1 MPGEPESFVH
11 QKAERVE
18 KDNEA
23 MVEER
28 DGLIER
34 IKERIAGI
42 YQELQELPEKIREAG
57 ERVKQWEYKRELF
70 SAPSFA
76 ELARKYSHAK
86 GLQIST
92 KPRSTQPTRGHERD
106 VGPSR

>member
-1 MPGEPESFVH
+1 MLKSAIHELFRLSGTPGAPGE
-11 QKAERVE
+11 
-18 KDNEA
+18 
-23 MVEER
+23 
-28 DGLIER
+28 
-34 IKERIAGI
+34 
-42 YQELQELPEKIREAG
+42 EAG

-86 GLQIST
+86 GPQIST
-92 KPRSTQPTRGHERD
+92 TPRSTRPTRGPERD

>member
-1 MPGEPESFVH
+1 MIGRQSCRPVRLSL
-11 QKAERVE
+11 KAL
-18 KDNEA
+18 
-23 MVEER
+23 VEER

-42 YQELQELPEKIREAG
+42 YQELQALPEKIREAG

-86 GLQIST
+86 GPQIST
-92 KPRSTQPTRGHERD
+92 TPRSTRPTRGPERD

>member
-1 MPGEPESFVH
+1 MAS
-11 QKAERVE
+11 A
-18 KDNEA
+18 
-23 MVEER
+23 R

-34 IKERIAGI
+34 IKERIAEI
-42 YQELQELPEKIREAG
+42 YQELQALPEKIREAG

-70 SAPSFA
+70 SAPSFS

-86 GLQIST
+86 GPQIST
-92 KPRSTQPTRGHERD
+92 KPRSTQPTRGHKRD